1 MKTIVLKICIVCLVF
16 AISCTSTRITSNWSE
31 PNKTIVLNKLNKI
44 LVVALLKNETNNRN
58 AEDQMAGYLDGKG
71 VVSYNYLDANF
82 NKKNEDNIKDK
93 IKLDGFDG
101 AVTMRLIDVDKERI
115 YTPGNISSYPLQ
127 YRTFSGYYYR
137 TWANYSTPGYYTTTK
152 TYNIEINVFSIKDD
166 KIIWT
171 GLTET
176 TDPSGVEKMT
186 ADVVKTVF
194 KKMKKDGF
202 ISDN

>member
-1 MKTIVLKICIVCLVF
+1 MPLVTTILCDDNSKNDNLIYKSPDSNSSSNSNSMYRDSPDSN
-16 AISCTSTRITSNWSE
+16 ISSNGYIT
-31 PNKTIVLNKLNKI
+31 
-44 LVVALLKNETNNRN
+44 A
-58 AEDQMAGYLDGKG
+58 DDDYD
-71 VVSYNYLDANF
+71 
-82 NKKNEDNIKDK
+82 KKNEDNIKDK

-166 KIIWT
+166 KIIRT